1 MRKSYRWV
9 WGITLALLVAVLVMP
24 AGLVAAEAE
33 PPSISDV
40 QVSVFPEF
48 DDPRL
53 LIMIEGRV
61 DGVTPPAT
69 VRFLVPDSAE
79 MYSAGSKDA
88 QNNYLNPTG
97 GPPRREPSEILG
109 WDEISYEVVTDV
121 FRVEYYAPLIIG
133 SPDKTIGY
141 DFHTRYDINGLNIA
155 VQEPLKSSNFR
166 VLPES
171 SAKGSDFGMNVF
183 LYNYDSIK
191 AGETLRF
198 DISYTKSDPNPS
210 MDNAPVSGNPSAPVS
225 TGGGGGDAGL
235 ITGGITGGLLIV
247 ALIAYLLFGRAG
259 SRKPARAR
267 AASRSA
273 AQAKAKA
280 STKYCRQCGRQIEKS
295 ARFCQYCGAGQ

>member
-1 MRKSYRWV
+1 MKRTHRLV
-9 WGITLALLVAVLVMP
+9 FGIILTLLAAALVMP

-53 LIMIEGRV
+53 LVMIQGRI

-88 QNNYLNPTG
+88 QDNYLNPTG

-109 WDEISYEVVTDV
+109 WDEISYEVVTNV
-121 FRVEYYAPLIIG
+121 FRVEYYAPLIVG
-133 SPDKTIGY
+133 SPDKTISY
-141 DFHTRYDINGLNIA
+141 DFYTRYDINGLDIA
-155 VQEPLKSSNFR
+155 VQEPRNSSNFN
-166 VLPES
+166 VLPA
-171 SAKGSDFGMNVF
+171 SASKGTEFGLNAWF
-183 LYNYDSIK
+183 YAYDSLK
-191 AGETLRF
+191 AGDALRF
-198 DISYTKSDPNPS
+198 DVSYTKSDPNPS
-210 MDNAPVSGNPSAPVS
+210 MDSAPTGGTPTAPVS
-225 TGGGGGDAGL
+225 TGGGDAGL

-247 ALIAYLLFGRAG
+247 ALIAYMLFGRAG
-259 SRKPARAR
+259 NRKPARAR
-267 AASRSA
+267 AASRDA

-295 ARFCQYCGAGQ
+295 SRFCQYCGSAQ